1 MDRFPLFHQEKSD
14 LTWAESPPNIAQKN
28 TMKKVNL
35 DELQTLKQNHEWLLV
50 KFSSPACAPCKLMS
64 ENINQVAPSFPE
76 LNWVEADALENID
89 ELMSFGLG
97 NVVPQTFLY
106 HQGLA
111 VNLEKP
117 YQLVGLKTT
126 EVVDQVLS
134 HFITP

>member
-50 KFSSPACAPCKLMS
+50 KFSSNPCAPCTAMTDVLAEVTPKYPQLTTIESDAM
-64 ENINQVAPSFPE
+64 ENME
-76 LNWVEADALENID
+76 

-97 NVVPQTFLY
+97 NFVPQTILY
-106 HQGLA
+106 HNGVA

-126 EVVDQVLS
+126 AVVDQVLS

>member
-1 MDRFPLFHQEKSD
+1 
-14 LTWAESPPNIAQKN
+14 
-28 TMKKVNL
+28 MKKVNF

-50 KFSSPACAPCKLMS
+50 KFSSNPCAPCTAMTDVLDAVTPTYPQLTT
-64 ENINQVAPSFPE
+64 I
-76 LNWVEADALENID
+76 EADAMENID

-106 HQGLA
+106 HKGLA

-117 YQLVGLKTT
+117 YQLVGLKTP

-134 HFITP
+134 HFITT